1 MIFEHINFV
10 YDKLYSDKLYE
21 QEFNHVKDIILKFN
35 PGNKVLEYGSGTGK
49 YSEFF
54 INDGFTLT
62 GIEISP
68 KMHELAIK
76 KGINSINNSMVDYKS
91 EEKYDNAISMFHVFS
106 YLNLDKEIDLFFK
119 NLENNLTENGLF
131 IFDAWYTPS
140 VMKTLPSKRTKD
152 YEDSSIKIS
161 RKSYPT
167 IIPKKNIVSVK
178 FVFDI
183 LYKDSGEK
191 YFFEEVHDMRH
202 FSIPEII
209 NFSKKY
215 NFEYLFSEELI
226 SKKIPSENTWSLLH
240 ILKKT

>member
-1 MIFEHINFV
+1 
-10 YDKLYSDKLYE
+10 
-21 QEFNHVKDIILKFN
+21 
-35 PGNKVLEYGSGTGK
+35 
-49 YSEFF
+49 
-54 INDGFTLT
+54 
-62 GIEISP
+62 
-68 KMHELAIK
+68 
-76 KGINSINNSMVDYKS
+76 
-91 EEKYDNAISMFHVFS
+91 MFHVFS
-106 YLNLDKEIDLFFK
+106 YLNLDKEIDLFLK
-119 NLENNLTENGLF
+119 TLKIILQKWLIY

-152 YEDSSIKIS
+152 YEDSSTKIS

-178 FVFDI
+178 FMLDI

-215 NFEYLFSEELI
+215 NFEYLFF
-226 SKKIPSENTWSLLH
+226 
-240 ILKKT
+240 